1 MNYLFLL
8 DETTM
13 CSDTEPVWTIFG
25 YIIWAIK
32 IVVPLLLI
40 VSGMIVMAKAVMSK
54 EEKEIKSAQQHLVK
68 KVIAAVIV
76 YLIITITGVIV
87 KLVSNVSWDDSCY
100 SCVWDPFSCHLT
112 NDPTNKN
119 QN

>member
-13 CSDTEPVWTIFG
+13 CSATEPVWTIFG

-40 VSGMIVMAKAVMSK
+40 VSGMIVMANAVIK

-87 KLVSNVSWDDSCY
+87 RLVSDVTWEKSCY
-100 SCVWDPFSCHLT
+100 RCVWDPFSCHLT